1 MPCKEYD
8 IEPIRQIT
16 FAQIRASLLPML
28 KKGDSFDFEIAK
40 AEVLL
45 FLQTLLQLTE
55 SEKMFI
61 EAFNAKRYQP
71 ELLFEDETILSN
83 ILHHPMAYWKIR

>member
-8 IEPIRQIT
+8 LEPIRQIT

-40 AEVLL
+40 TEVLL

-61 EAFNAKRYQP
+61 DAFNAKRYQP
-71 ELLFEDETILSN
+71 ALLFDDEAILSN
-83 ILHHPMAYWKIR
+83 ILHHPMAYWKTR